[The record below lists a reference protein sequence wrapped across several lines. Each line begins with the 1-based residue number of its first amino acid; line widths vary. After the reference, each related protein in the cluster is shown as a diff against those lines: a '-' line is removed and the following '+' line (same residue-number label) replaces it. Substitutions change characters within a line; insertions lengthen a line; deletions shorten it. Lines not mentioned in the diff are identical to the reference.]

1 MLKEIA
7 RRYEA
12 TNEIAELEIRE
23 YELWLRYRE
32 LARFA
37 RHMAEHGGKREV
49 KLARKR
55 AVRAHVAHQKCAHE
69 IVNMQKWRLFRDSR
83 AHG

>member
-1 MLKEIA
+1 MLTLE
-7 RRYEA
+7 RYA
-12 TNEIAELEIRE
+12 PTLEIAELERRE
-23 YELWLRYRE
+23 YDLWLRYKE

-37 RHMAEHGGKREV
+37 RHMAEHGGKREA

-69 IVNMQKWRLFRDSR
+69 IINIQKWRLFRDSR
-83 AHG
+83 AHV